1 MINLVTDAIQPT
13 LGSEIDWF
21 WNEISDARRKR
32 GVKCTQ
38 LTDITTENLRYCKKE
53 IMTRIDELRHLDGIK
68 ECFGVTDS
76 EAVAMVPPYQE
87 RELDERRS
95 SSHDIQFIYSD
106 TDSVVRLKQLLFD
119 LLWTRATPAQ
129 LRIDELEGKG
139 KKQDSTLMAA
149 GRRRIIET
157 TIEAKKK
164 NIIDRI
170 YVCNDCH
177 AMFISTQEVEQHKRQ
192 EGHRNF
198 REYPLV

>member
-1 MINLVTDAIQPT
+1 MKGD
-13 LGSEIDWF
+13 
-21 WNEISDARRKR
+21 
-32 GVKCTQ
+32 
-38 LTDITTENLRYCKKE
+38 
-53 IMTRIDELRHLDGIK
+53 RHH
-68 ECFGVTDS
+68 T
-76 EAVAMVPPYQE
+76 
-87 RELDERRS
+87 
-95 SSHDIQFIYSD
+95 IYSSYIV
-106 TDSVVRLKQLLFD
+106 TQSVVRLKQLLFD

-139 KKQDSTLMAA
+139 KKQDSTVMAE

-177 AMFISTQEVEQHKRQ
+177 VMFISTQEVEQHKRQ
-192 EGHRNF
+192 EGHLNF